1 MSKPDEE
8 LPDLPFI
15 TSVYLPEM
23 EGFKGFV
30 DLKAIRQH
38 IMSLMGEYGY
48 ARMQEASNPDQTRWS
63 KMSGIYIGLEMA
75 LDAIDRE
82 INNNENS

>member
-1 MSKPDEE
+1 MTIKPDYEE

-15 TSVYLPEM
+15 TSVYRPEM
-23 EGFKGFV
+23 EGFI
-30 DLKAIRQH
+30 DLKVSRRH

-48 ARMQEASNPDQTRWS
+48 ARMQQASNPDETRWH
-63 KMSGIYIGLEMA
+63 KLSGIYIGLEMA

-82 INNNENS
+82 INNNANS